1 MLATH
6 QGGAVQQLDELLERA
21 CEIGASDMHFESG
34 AEFFRVR
41 LRIDGLL
48 KVVTQLP
55 IAMRDAMVSRIKVLA
70 RMDIAEKRLPQD
82 GRMQYPYKDQAVE
95 VRVSSLCHQFKSNT
109 IST

>member
-1 MLATH
+1 MSNTLRPLLATH

-48 KVVTQLP
+48 KVV
-55 IAMRDAMVSRIKVLA
+55 A
-70 RMDIAEKRLPQD
+70 
-82 GRMQYPYKDQAVE
+82 
-95 VRVSSLCHQFKSNT
+95 
-109 IST
+109 